1 MNSDDQ
7 SMSYFELVSV
17 PTITIISKKN
27 QLFTKSKEISLNIH
41 KDFLSTLEIPDIWL
55 MEAASGSL
63 FSETLLCVHFM
74 SLESLLAR
82 S

>member
-1 MNSDDQ
+1 
-7 SMSYFELVSV
+7 MSYFELVSV

>member
-17 PTITIISKKN
+17 PAITIISKKN

-55 MEAASGSL
+55 MEATSGSL
-63 FSETLLCVHFM
+63 FSETLLSVHFM
-74 SLESLLAR
+74 SLESLLAN
-82 S
+82 